1 MPSNWWDPNNQN
13 QDQGQGQGEGQGQL
27 SLQGQGQAQ
36 AQVAADLNGNLNGNG
51 NGNLNG
57 NGNFNADGNLNGNL
71 NDNVN
76 HNTDSVS
83 VDVSVDASV
92 TPIIGDLCDAT
103 AIYLPQNIS
112 QEFHAGGTDTGIA
125 LENSAVEIVN
135 VEIQGPAV
143 GIRIRGPRTPELE
156 GNAIRD
162 CTQAGIVIE
171 GAVTEWLGHSPEVA
185 LRHYARVPDHLFER
199 AAAVAATGDAES
211 DAPATQIPTQTGA
224 DPKRPERTRSAEEL
238 AGQASGPIL
247 SAPVL
252 SRPTDSV
259 TLRGFEPRSQP

>member
-1 MPSNWWDPNNQN
+1 MPGNWWDPNNQN
-13 QDQGQGQGEGQGQL
+13 QDQG
-27 SLQGQGQAQ
+27 QGQGQAQ

-112 QEFHAGGTDTGIA
+112 QEFTAGGTDTAIA
-125 LENSAVEIVN
+125 LDQINSLVANNLAENLHNSDCSSICGSGASESGGVHVGDIS
-135 VEIQGPAV
+135 QGDLAT
-143 GIRIRGPRTPELE
+143 GQL
-156 GNAIRD
+156 
-162 CTQAGIVIE
+162 Q
-171 GAVTEWLGHSPEVA
+171 GATS
-185 LRHYARVPDHLFER
+185 
-199 AAAVAATGDAES
+199 AAATVDAFTQSIVLGANIQNNSFTTTITG
-211 DAPATQIPTQTGA
+211 G
-224 DPKRPERTRSAEEL
+224 
-238 AGQASGPIL
+238 
-247 SAPVL
+247 
-252 SRPTDSV
+252 DSHV
-259 TLRGFEPRSQP
+259 TVGDVHHS